1 MYRWAPGR
9 TAGIEPTG
17 SDIEVQNMIF
27 TRIEDGKIAERW
39 IQPDMLG
46 MMRQLDVLEDLSQ

>member
-1 MYRWAPGR
+1 
-9 TAGIEPTG
+9 
-17 SDIEVQNMIF
+17 MIF